1 MTGLTSSLGQDK
13 TGAVWRGAPH
23 PVLVV
28 DAAGVIAQA
37 NDVALRLLPAAA
49 PGASL
54 ADAAPAW
61 LSQAHDQALTA
72 GAAHPANGTR
82 PAGGTPPANGT
93 RPDGVVRGPV
103 GEATFEA
110 RPARDGDL
118 VAWWLS
124 DVTDLER
131 ATRALRV
138 ERERTAFLDTASSEL
153 LSSLNLD
160 RCMEVTARLAARHL
174 ADAALVI
181 LPPHRRRHPI
191 AYCGPDGVV
200 VREELAVDP
209 ETVPGLAEALQGYPP
224 LPSRWIDPAA
234 APGWLAR
241 DGLGAVGSMVV
252 SALPGHGVPAGA
264 LVLLRGGGQSCFSD
278 GEEVIARLFAARA
291 GAAMSAARLYAEQ
304 AGITETLMREL
315 LPPRVRSL
323 EGVEL
328 AARYRPSEHT
338 ARVGGDFYD
347 LHPSAEPGQESLVV
361 LGDVAGKG
369 LEAAVL
375 TGKIRHTLQALLPL
389 ADDHQRVLELLN
401 GVLLKSGERTRFV
414 TLVLASIRRAGG
426 RVRLRLTSA
435 GHAPPL
441 IVRGDGRVE
450 AASTRGTLIG
460 MLERVTSVTDTVTLE
475 PGETCLLFTD
485 GITEAMG
492 GPLGDEMF
500 GEERLL
506 EDLRQC
512 GGMPPEA
519 IAERV
524 EMLASQWVGGGD
536 HDDMAV
542 IAITAPRGAHLS
554 AVGGLGRG
562 RFTA

>member
-1 MTGLTSSLGQDK
+1 MGQDE
-13 TGAVWRGAPH
+13 TGAVWRGAPY
-23 PVLVV
+23 PVLMV
-28 DAAGVIAQA
+28 DASGVIAQA
-37 NDVALRLLPAAA
+37 NDAALVLLPGAV
-49 PGASL
+49 PGALL

-61 LSQAHDQALTA
+61 LSLAHTRVLDP
-72 GAAHPANGTR
+72 AASPA
-82 PAGGTPPANGT
+82 
-93 RPDGVVRGPV
+93 RGPI
-103 GEATFEA
+103 GPGTYEA
-110 RPARDGDL
+110 RPVPAAD
-118 VAWWLS
+118 VVTWWLT
-124 DVTDLER
+124 DATDLEH
-131 ATRALRV
+131 ATRSLRV
-138 ERERTAFLDTASSEL
+138 ERERTAFLDQASSEL

-181 LPPHRRRHPI
+181 LPPARRRHPV

-200 VREELAVDP
+200 VHEELAIDAGA
-209 ETVPGLAEALQGYPP
+209 VPGLAEALRGYPP
-224 LPSRWIDPAA
+224 LPSRWIDPGA

-241 DGLGAVGSMVV
+241 EGFGEVGSLVV

-264 LVLLRGGGQSCFSD
+264 LVLLRGSGHAGFSE
-278 GEEVIARLFAARA
+278 GEEVFARLFAARA
-291 GAAMSAARLYAEQ
+291 GAAMAAARLYAEQ
-304 AGITETLMREL
+304 TGITETLMREL
-315 LPPRVRSL
+315 LPPRGRDL
-323 EGVEL
+323 HGVEV

-347 LHPSAEPGQESLVV
+347 LHPPAEPGQESLVV

-375 TGKIRHTLQALLPL
+375 TGKIRHTLHALLPL
-389 ADDHQRVLELLN
+389 AGDHQRVLELLN
-401 GVLLKSGERTRFV
+401 GVLLTGADRTRFV
-414 TLVLASIRRAGG
+414 TLVLASVLRAGG

-450 AASTRGTLIG
+450 EARTRGTLIG
-460 MLERVTSVTDTVTLE
+460 MLESITSVTDTVVLE

-485 GITEAMG
+485 GITEAVG

-506 EDLRQC
+506 DELRQC

-524 EMLASQWVGGGD
+524 EMLSAQWVGDGD

-554 AVGGLGRG
+554 AVGGHGRG